1 MSSEYIRRSR
11 KELVDPSWKNYTTII
26 RGLKRNHER
35 DPTVLSYGI
44 VSDRVW
50 INAKLVE
57 IGMDKY
63 HVNNINPGRKL
74 NVIEN
79 VLPEADKLLSE
90 LEPEVNGQSKL
101 IDDILLT
108 KDTSCG
114 VWFLKGP
121 CLQKFANKKA
131 YVFLYGLLGCV
142 FSAAYAYF
150 NGTITT
156 LEKRFKIPSRTTGII
171 TVGNDLSQLLVSVI
185 LSYYAGR
192 GHRPRWMAL
201 GMYTVVLFCLLTAL
215 PHFLYGA
222 GTDALSLT
230 LEHRTSENASSE
242 ALSRQQSRS
251 LCHNENSTES
261 ECEVEGG
268 NYSPQLIL
276 FTAQFISGIGG
287 SLYYTLGVSY
297 MDDNIKKSKTPA
309 LFSFSYFI
317 RMLGPSLGYGLAS
330 VCLKLYINPT
340 LTPTI
345 DNRDPRWLGAWWLGW
360 IILGIVIFIF
370 STLLALFPKTLP
382 RAAVRKEM
390 LKRQASKASST
401 KMEPDVELP
410 TSFKD
415 MMKTFRRIVQ
425 NPTLM
430 LNNFAAVFYFLG
442 YMPYWIF
449 LPKYIETQYRQSAS
463 ASNLITGS
471 AGLVFSAIGILL
483 SGLII
488 SKYKPRA
495 RYLAAWNVLVGAI
508 SVMGIISYA
517 YLGCVENDNR
527 APLLPNGELNPK
539 FECNAHC
546 HCDYVKYN
554 PVCSQDGKTTFISA
568 CHAGCKNVRSVNGT
582 NLFSDCSCIVNNNS
596 VYPERTKMK
605 KEIIKDYS
613 TKEHLA
619 QIGGNVFSGSCQ
631 VNCLQQFYIFLI
643 VVCVLKFSGAT
654 GRASNFLVTVRCVEE
669 KDKPVAMGFGLML
682 MSLCAFVPSPILFG
696 IILDKACL
704 VWGKTCTG
712 NGNCWLYNGETL
724 RYTMN
729 YTAATFVLI
738 GTLFDA
744 GVWYYVKDLKIFDEE
759 IELDEEVTTSS

>member
-1 MSSEYIRRSR
+1 MNNFDVKR
-11 KELVDPSWKNYTTII
+11 KLQVTEALLP
-26 RGLKRNHER
+26 E
-35 DPTVLSYGI
+35 
-44 VSDRVW
+44 
-50 INAKLVE
+50 
-57 IGMDKY
+57 
-63 HVNNINPGRKL
+63 VNNIVPEVD
-74 NVIEN
+74 VI
-79 VLPEADKLLSE
+79 L
-90 LEPEVNGQSKL
+90 PEVNSQSTF
-101 IDDILLT
+101 IDEILLT
-108 KDTSCG
+108 EDTSCG
-114 VWFLKGP
+114 VWFMKGP

-156 LEKRFKIPSRTTGII
+156 LEKRFKIPSRTTGVI

-222 GTDALSLT
+222 GADALSLT
-230 LEHRTSENASSE
+230 LEHRTNDNASEE
-242 ALSRQQSRS
+242 AHLRQQSKA
-251 LCHNENSTES
+251 LCHSKNSTTS
-261 ECEVEGG
+261 ECEIEGG

-317 RMLGPSLGYGLAS
+317 RMLGPAIGYGLAS

-360 IILGIVIFIF
+360 IILGFVLFIF

-382 RAAVRKEM
+382 RAAVRKEL
-390 LKRQASKASST
+390 LKRQASKVSSA
-401 KMEPDVELP
+401 KMESDPELP

-415 MMKTFRRIVQ
+415 MVKTFKRIIQ

-463 ASNLITGS
+463 ASSLITGS

-483 SGLII
+483 SGLVI
-488 SKYKPRA
+488 SKCKPRA
-495 RYLAAWNVLVGAI
+495 RYMAAWNVLVGAI
-508 SVMGIISYA
+508 SVMGIVSYA
-517 YLGCVENDNR
+517 YLGCTENDNR
-527 APLLPNGELNPK
+527 APLLPNGEMNPVSD
-539 FECNAHC
+539 CNAHC
-546 HCDYVKYN
+546 HCNYVKYN
-554 PVCSQDGKTTFISA
+554 PVCSQDGRTTFISA
-568 CHAGCKNVRSVNGT
+568 CHAGCGSVKNINDTSI
-582 NLFSDCSCIVNNNS
+582 FSNCSCISNNL
-596 VYPERTKMK
+596 VYFERQTAF
-605 KEIIKDYS
+605 KDS
-613 TKEHLA
+613 PIFEGGTA
-619 QIGGNVFSGSCQ
+619 QAGSCQ
-631 VNCLQQFYIFLI
+631 VDCLNQFYIFLF
-643 VVCVLKFSGAT
+643 VVCLLKFSGAT

-696 IILDKACL
+696 IIL
-704 VWGKTCTG
+704 GKIR
-712 NGNCWLYNGETL
+712 E
-724 RYTMN
+724 R
-729 YTAATFVLI
+729 F
-738 GTLFDA
+738 
-744 GVWYYVKDLKIFDEE
+744 
-759 IELDEEVTTSS
+759 

>member
-1 MSSEYIRRSR
+1 MMESNHDDLNGKHR
-11 KELVDPSWKNYTTII
+11 KIPDRNNKRIFDVRLTEDTTC
-26 RGLKRNHER
+26 
-35 DPTVLSYGI
+35 GI
-44 VSDRVW
+44 WV
-50 INAKLVE
+50 
-57 IGMDKY
+57 
-63 HVNNINPGRKL
+63 
-74 NVIEN
+74 
-79 VLPEADKLLSE
+79 
-90 LEPEVNGQSKL
+90 
-101 IDDILLT
+101 
-108 KDTSCG
+108 
-114 VWFLKGP
+114 LKGP
-121 CLQKFANKKA
+121 WLQRFANKKA

-171 TVGNDLSQLLVSVI
+171 TVGNDLSQLFVSVI

-215 PHFLYGA
+215 PHFLCGA
-222 GTDALSLT
+222 GSDALTLT
-230 LEHRTSENASSE
+230 VEYRTHNSSVE
-242 ALSRQQSRS
+242 PLRKKA
-251 LCHNENSTES
+251 LCHHKNSTTS
-261 ECEVEGG
+261 DCEIEGG

-276 FTAQFISGIGG
+276 FIAQFISGIGG

-317 RMLGPSLGYGLAS
+317 RMLGPAVGYGLAS
-330 VCLKLYINPT
+330 ICLKLYISPS
-340 LTPTI
+340 LTPII
-345 DNRDPRWLGAWWLGW
+345 DNNDPRWLGAWWLGW
-360 IILGIVIFIF
+360 IILALVIFIF
-370 STLLALFPKTLP
+370 ASLLALFPKTLP
-382 RAAVRKEM
+382 RAAVRREL
-390 LKRQASKASST
+390 LKKQICK
-401 KMEPDVELP
+401 KNKKCEPEPELP
-410 TSFKD
+410 TSFRD
-415 MMKTFRRIVQ
+415 MLVTFKRLVS

-430 LNNFAAVFYFLG
+430 LNNFAAIFYFLG

-463 ASNLITGS
+463 ASSLITGS

-495 RYLAAWNVLVGAI
+495 RYLAAWNVIVGAI
-508 SVMGIISYA
+508 SVLGIVSYA
-517 YLGCVENDNR
+517 YLGCAENDNR
-527 APLLPNGELNPK
+527 APLLPNGELNPVT
-539 FECNAHC
+539 ECNSHC
-546 HCDYVKYN
+546 FCDYVKYN
-554 PVCSQDGKTTFISA
+554 PVCSQDGTTTFISA
-568 CHAGCKNVRSVNGT
+568 CHAGCRHSKKINGT
-582 NLFSDCSCIVNNNS
+582 EIFSDCSCILSNRNKNINS
-596 VYPERTKMK
+596 TVHE
-605 KEIIKDYS
+605 
-613 TKEHLA
+613 
-619 QIGGNVFSGSCQ
+619 GGFATPG
-631 VNCLQQFYIFLI
+631 NCSVDCLSKFYIFLI
-643 VVCVLKFSGAT
+643 VVCVLKLSGAT

-712 NGNCWLYNGETL
+712 NGNCWLYNGKTL

-729 YTAATFVLI
+729 FTAATFVLI

-744 GVWYYVKDLKIFDEE
+744 GVWFFVKGLKIFDEE
-759 IELDEEVTTSS
+759 IELELEDLA